1 MRNRANTTPRNE
13 DEFISA
19 GTANI
24 PVSDA
29 PAPVAKGRTKSK
41 PVTVSLTD
49 RYLTQITTHL
59 QHAAAEG
66 EVSMTRTDVVK
77 AGLLVLAELPPE
89 KLMKFLLQTK
99 KD

>member
-19 GTANI
+19 GTANT
-24 PVSDA
+24 PVTDT
-29 PAPVAKGRTKSK
+29 PTPVAKGRTKSK

-59 QHAAAEG
+59 QHAAVEG
-66 EVSMTRTDVVK
+66 EVSLTRTDVVK
-77 AGLLVLAELPPE
+77 AGLLALAALPPE
-89 KLMKFLLQTK
+89 KVLALLKQTN